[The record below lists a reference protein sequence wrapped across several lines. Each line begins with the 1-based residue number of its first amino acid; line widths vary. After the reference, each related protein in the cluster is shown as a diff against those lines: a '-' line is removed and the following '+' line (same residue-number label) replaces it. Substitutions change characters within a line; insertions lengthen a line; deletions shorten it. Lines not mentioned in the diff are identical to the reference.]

1 MTDSLR
7 GLPEPLAEEIEK
19 PELRPFLGLHI
30 DLPDPVHAVTGNATI
45 TYGGEEWTAIG
56 GIGSIDTI
64 GEGTDGSAVGVK
76 ATLFQIPAEFRE
88 DIADQAERGCL
99 YELFVG
105 ALSTSYREVIG
116 FKKIWVGRLDT
127 YDIVDG
133 GDTITVS
140 AGGESRMRD
149 QRRPAIKRFTDW
161 WQQRKHPGDRFFQYA
176 PRMSEIPVLWAK
188 ARQSPS
194 L

>member
-1 MTDSLR
+1 MTGIRDLDPN
-7 GLPEPLAEEIEK
+7 LVAEIEK
-19 PELRPFLGLHI
+19 PELRPFIGVHI
-30 DLPDPVHAVTGNATI
+30 DLPDPVHAITGNMSIRYA
-45 TYGGEEWTAIG
+45 GQDWHAIG
-56 GIGSIDTI
+56 GLGAIDTI

-76 ATLFQIPAEFRE
+76 ATLYQVPSEFR
-88 DIADQAERGCL
+88 DDVADQAKRGCL

-105 ALSTSYREVIG
+105 AVDATYQNVIG
-116 FKKIWVGRLDT
+116 FKKLWVGRLDS
-127 YDIVDG
+127 YEIVDA

-161 WQQRKHPGDRFFQYA
+161 WQQRRYPGDRSFEYVQ
-176 PRMSEIPVLWAK
+176 RMVEVPVLWAK
-188 ARQSPS
+188 GKQDAV

>member
-1 MTDSLR
+1 MSIRD
-7 GLPEPLAEEIEK
+7 LPPELADEIDK

-30 DLPDPVHAVTGNATI
+30 DLPDPVFAVTGNATI
-45 TYGGEEWTAIG
+45 RYAGEEWTAIG
-56 GIGSIDTI
+56 GIGAIDTV

-76 ATLFQIPAEFRE
+76 ATLYSVPSEFRE
-88 DIADQAERGCL
+88 DVADQAVRGCL
-99 YELFVG
+99 YELYVG
-105 ALSTSYREVIG
+105 ALDESYSEVLG
-116 FKKIWVGRLDT
+116 FKQIWKGRLDT
-127 YDIVDG
+127 YDIADA

-161 WQQRKHPGDRFFQYA
+161 WQQRRYPGDLAFQYVA
-176 PRMSEIPVLWAK
+176 RMVEVPILWAK
-188 ARQSPS
+188 AKQDAV

>member
-1 MTDSLR
+1 MSGIRDLDPSLS
-7 GLPEPLAEEIEK
+7 AEIEK
-19 PELRPFLGLHI
+19 PELRPFIGVHI
-30 DLPDPVHAVTGNATI
+30 DLPDPVHAITGNMSI
-45 TYGGEEWTAIG
+45 RYGGQDWHAIG
-56 GIGSIDTI
+56 GLGAIDTI

-76 ATLFQIPAEFRE
+76 ATLYQVPSEFR
-88 DIADQAERGCL
+88 DDVADQAKRGCL

-105 ALSTSYREVIG
+105 AVDATYQNVIG
-116 FKKIWVGRLDT
+116 FKKLWVGRLDS
-127 YDIVDG
+127 YEIVDA

-161 WQQRKHPGDRFFQYA
+161 WQQRRYPGDRAFEYTS
-176 PRMSEIPVLWAK
+176 RMVEVPVLWAK
-188 ARQSPS
+188 ARQDPV